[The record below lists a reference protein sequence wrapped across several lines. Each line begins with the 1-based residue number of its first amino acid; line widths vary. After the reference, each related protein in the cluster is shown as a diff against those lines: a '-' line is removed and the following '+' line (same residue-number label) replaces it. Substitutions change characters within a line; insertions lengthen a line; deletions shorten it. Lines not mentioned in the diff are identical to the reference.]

1 MAGIRYLVIGP
12 ENPTWTTASRRRALA
27 RLGRQVV
34 SLGGYVP
41 LSPPLKHL
49 NWIEVLTATGPGVWR
64 YNAAVVR
71 TVQTFRPHV
80 VWVESAALLWP
91 KTLNQIKRDSP
102 LLVHY
107 TTDDVY
113 NPGNSFRRNFQK
125 AMPLYDLHVTTNIP
139 NTIELAAVG
148 VNVIHSQLGYD
159 DKLFFPRTLGPSEVT
174 EYGADVSFVGH
185 WEPATEQIVESA
197 LQHGIPI
204 RIWGSR
210 WRRAK
215 SPKTKLAARDGVV
228 PFEVYGKVLCA
239 SKINLGFASVK
250 NRSQTAGRTFEI
262 PACGSFLLAPRTE
275 EVIKVY
281 EENQEAVFF
290 DDAEELV
297 DKALFYLDHEVE
309 RKRIAEAGHRRCLT
323 SGYSWFGRMR
333 ELIPKI
339 EQRL

>member
-1 MAGIRYLVIGP
+1 M
-12 ENPTWTTASRRRALA
+12 
-27 RLGRQVV
+27 

-41 LSPPLKHL
+41 PLPQPKFKYL
-49 NWIEVLTATGPGVWR
+49 NWIEVLTAKGPGVCR

-71 TVQTFRPHV
+71 AVRTFQPHV

-91 KTLNQIKRDSP
+91 KTLSKIKHDGV

-113 NPGNSFRRNFQK
+113 NPGNCFRRNFHK
-125 AMPLYDLHVTTNIP
+125 AMPLYDVHVTTNIP
-139 NTIELAAVG
+139 NTKELAGVG
-148 VNVIHSQLGYD
+148 LNVLPSRLGYD
-159 DKLFFPRTLGPSEVT
+159 DEFFYPRTLTASEAG
-174 EYGADVSFVGH
+174 EYGASVSFVGH
-185 WEPATEQIVESA
+185 WEPATEQIVERV

-204 RIWGSR
+204 RIWGDR

-215 SPKTKLAARDGVV
+215 SPKTRLTARDGVV
-228 PFEVYGKVLCA
+228 PIEVYEKALCA
-239 SKINLGFASVK
+239 SKINLGFVSAK
-250 NRSQTAGRTFEI
+250 NRNQTAGRTFEI
-262 PACGSFLLAPRTE
+262 PACGSFLLAPKTE
-275 EVIKVY
+275 EVALAF

-297 DKALFYLDHEVE
+297 DKALFYLDHEID
-309 RKRIAEAGHRRCLT
+309 RKRIAEAGNRRCFT